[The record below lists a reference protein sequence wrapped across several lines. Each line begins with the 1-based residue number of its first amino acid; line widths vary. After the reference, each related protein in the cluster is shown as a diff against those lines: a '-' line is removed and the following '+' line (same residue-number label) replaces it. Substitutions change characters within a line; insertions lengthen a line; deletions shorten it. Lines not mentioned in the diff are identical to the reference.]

1 MLAGVIPVCGIFG
14 YFDRQREQLQAARLA
29 AMGAMLRHRGPDDQ
43 GIHTTQGVA
52 IGNQRLSI
60 IDIAGG
66 HQPFVSDDGR
76 IAVVQNGE
84 IFNHQELARELRG
97 TPYECRSHSD
107 TEVLLRL
114 YERDGI
120 DFLPRLNGMFA
131 IAIHDARHDV
141 LFLARDRI
149 GVKPLYVHDDGQ
161 RLIFASEI
169 KSLLRCGLPRKLDPE
184 ALHHY
189 LTFNY
194 VPPPLTL
201 FQGIRHLR
209 PGHILRIDRSGS
221 REDQWWNLADQ
232 DTQQRSEADW
242 IAELESTLDD
252 AVRLRLR
259 SDVPFGAFLSGG
271 VDSST
276 VVGIM
281 SRHMNEAVR
290 TYAIGFHETRFD
302 ESPFA
307 AQAAARFATHH
318 TMRKVDANMLD
329 LWPLAVWFCDQ
340 PHGDVSFLPT
350 YKVASLAAR
359 EVKVVL
365 TGDGGDELFAGYDK
379 YRDFFSAAGSFDTRE
394 EVFRKRYH
402 ANLSLFDEAGKA
414 TLYTPAFARQIA
426 GLDSFG
432 ITSPLFEEAAHF
444 DRINQ
449 ALYIDMQL
457 LLAGNNLV
465 KPDRMGMA
473 CSLEA
478 RTPFLDYRMME
489 LAFRMPGDLKLRHG
503 VTKYIF
509 KQAARKLIGDEL
521 AYRKKQMFTVPVGE
535 WFRGNLS
542 GFVEDLLLGER
553 TLARGVFA
561 SESVRALLTEHR
573 NPASD
578 RTREIRALIA
588 VELWARSFIDPV
600 DFERDQPADFSAL
613 GIEFPMTLP
622 QRPHETHF

>member
-1 MLAGVIPVCGIFG
+1 MLAGVITVCGIFG
-14 YFDRQREQLQAARLA
+14 YFDRQREQLQAARLV

-43 GIHTTQGVA
+43 GIHTTQGAA
-52 IGNQRLSI
+52 IGNQRLSV

-76 IAVVQNGE
+76 IALVQNGE
-84 IFNHQELARELRG
+84 IFNHKELALELRG
-97 TPYECRSHSD
+97 TQYECRSHSD

-120 DFLPRLNGMFA
+120 NFLSRLNGMFA
-131 IAIHDARHDV
+131 IAIHDARHDA

-209 PGHILRIDRSGS
+209 PGHVLRIDRSGS
-221 REDQWWNLADQ
+221 REEQWWSLADQ
-232 DTQQRSEADW
+232 GPQQRSEADW
-242 IAELESTLDD
+242 IAELNTTLDD

-302 ESPFA
+302 ESPYA
-307 AQAAARFATHH
+307 AQAAARFATRH

-329 LWPLAVWFCDQ
+329 LWPLAIWFCDQ

-350 YKVASLAAR
+350 YKVASLAAK

-379 YRDFFSAAGSFDTRE
+379 YRNFFSVAGCFETTE

-414 TLYTPAFARQIA
+414 NLYTTAFARQVS
-426 GLDSFG
+426 GLNSLSL
-432 ITSPLFEEAAHF
+432 TSPLFEEAAHF

-509 KQAARKLIGDEL
+509 KQAARELIGDEL

-542 GFVEDLLLGER
+542 GFVENLLLEER
-553 TLARGVFA
+553 TLARGVF
-561 SESVRALLTEHR
+561 SPESVRALLTEHR

-588 VELWARSFIDPV
+588 VELWARSFIDAV
-600 DFERDQPADFSAL
+600 DFERAYPADFSAL
-613 GIEFPMTLP
+613 GVEFPATLP
-622 QRPHETHF
+622 QPELLL